1 MDQRYDN
8 TVAEGYLGLMPGG
21 QNNLMKTLKNLSI
34 IDYNM
39 FSIYMKKE
47 DGNKSNIIFG
57 GYDLKGISEGS
68 RDVNKI
74 KTILTVN
81 SSSWAVRMKSLIL
94 GGTHVFNFTY

>member
-1 MDQRYDN
+1 
-8 TVAEGYLGLMPGG
+8 MPGD

-57 GYDLKGISEGS
+57 GYDLKGISVDS
-68 RDVNKI
+68 RDLKKI
-74 KTILTVN
+74 KTILTVD
-81 SSSWAVRMKSLIL
+81 SSTWAVRMKSLTL
-94 GGTHVFNFTY
+94 GEKHVFNFTY